1 MDRGKNR
8 KIEIHVPL
16 QKFACSQTSF
26 VVENYLR
33 VNRSNLL
40 KVRDYVSQDFNSG
53 QRTGFFKSWMTSR
66 ATGFAHL
73 RKLDDISETFFNFGI
88 IC

>member
-1 MDRGKNR
+1 
-8 KIEIHVPL
+8 
-16 QKFACSQTSF
+16 
-26 VVENYLR
+26 
-33 VNRSNLL
+33 
-40 KVRDYVSQDFNSG
+40 
-53 QRTGFFKSWMTSR
+53 MTSR